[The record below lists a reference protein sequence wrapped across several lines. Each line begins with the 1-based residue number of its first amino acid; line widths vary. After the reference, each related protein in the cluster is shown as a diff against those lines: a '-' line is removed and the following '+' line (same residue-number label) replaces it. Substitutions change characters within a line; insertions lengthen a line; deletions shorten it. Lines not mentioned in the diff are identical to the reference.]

1 MKTLLNLYWNI
12 MFYCTYTLLFYLFNR
27 LLNPIYWLQNKKVRL
42 RLNEYINNI
51 VSFLNKREVDE
62 RGIDSGII
70 IFSTSYICA
79 HTLCFLSFIFWLIYK
94 ITRVNVIQMA
104 FNNMLV
110 LSIFFVI
117 ICAVIYITNY
127 LFLFKKNKYEFFFVK
142 FNTDKKYTLYYGI
155 FLFSL
160 FRAPPC
166 AWCGPSCR
174 CCWRSRSSATSATRW
189 SARCRSRGS
198 PGRRGSGWLRTS
210 SASGSPAACG
220 WSS

>member
-79 HTLCFLSFIFWLIYK
+79 HTLCFLSFIFWLIHYF
-94 ITRVNVIQMA
+94 IHG
-104 FNNMLV
+104 
-110 LSIFFVI
+110 
-117 ICAVIYITNY
+117 YIKLLKY
-127 LFLFKKNKYEFFFVK
+127 LTFK
-142 FNTDKKYTLYYGI
+142 T
-155 FLFSL
+155 
-160 FRAPPC
+160 P
-166 AWCGPSCR
+166 
-174 CCWRSRSSATSATRW
+174 
-189 SARCRSRGS
+189 
-198 PGRRGSGWLRTS
+198 
-210 SASGSPAACG
+210 
-220 WSS
+220 

>member
-117 ICAVIYITNY
+117 FLVVSIEEMSSTCSSSDRLRIMARAVVLVTIPVVTNSS
-127 LFLFKKNKYEFFFVK
+127 NS
-142 FNTDKKYTLYYGI
+142 GI
-155 FLFSL
+155 I
-160 FRAPPC
+160 
-166 AWCGPSCR
+166 
-174 CCWRSRSSATSATRW
+174 
-189 SARCRSRGS
+189 
-198 PGRRGSGWLRTS
+198 
-210 SASGSPAACG
+210 SASIL
-220 WSS
+220 

>member
-79 HTLCFLSFIFWLIYK
+79 HTLCFLSFLFWLIYK

-160 FRAPPC
+160 TMQC
-166 AWCGPSCR
+166 ILVWIMISC
-174 CCWRSRSSATSATRW
+174 
-189 SARCRSRGS
+189 
-198 PGRRGSGWLRTS
+198 
-210 SASGSPAACG
+210 
-220 WSS
+220 

>member
-1 MKTLLNLYWNI
+1 M
-12 MFYCTYTLLFYLFNR
+12 
-27 LLNPIYWLQNKKVRL
+27 
-42 RLNEYINNI
+42 
-51 VSFLNKREVDE
+51 DE

-127 LFLFKKNKYEFFFVK
+127 LFLFKKNKYEFFLLK

-160 FRAPPC
+160 TMQC
-166 AWCGPSCR
+166 ILVWIMISC
-174 CCWRSRSSATSATRW
+174 
-189 SARCRSRGS
+189 
-198 PGRRGSGWLRTS
+198 
-210 SASGSPAACG
+210 
-220 WSS
+220 

>member
-1 MKTLLNLYWNI
+1 

-117 ICAVIYITNY
+117 ICAVI
-127 LFLFKKNKYEFFFVK
+127 
-142 FNTDKKYTLYYGI
+142 
-155 FLFSL
+155 
-160 FRAPPC
+160 
-166 AWCGPSCR
+166 
-174 CCWRSRSSATSATRW
+174 
-189 SARCRSRGS
+189 
-198 PGRRGSGWLRTS
+198 
-210 SASGSPAACG
+210 
-220 WSS
+220 

>member
-94 ITRVNVIQMA
+94 TVSYTHLTLPTNSRV
-104 FNNMLV
+104 
-110 LSIFFVI
+110 
-117 ICAVIYITNY
+117 
-127 LFLFKKNKYEFFFVK
+127 
-142 FNTDKKYTLYYGI
+142 
-155 FLFSL
+155 
-160 FRAPPC
+160 
-166 AWCGPSCR
+166 
-174 CCWRSRSSATSATRW
+174 
-189 SARCRSRGS
+189 
-198 PGRRGSGWLRTS
+198 
-210 SASGSPAACG
+210 
-220 WSS
+220 